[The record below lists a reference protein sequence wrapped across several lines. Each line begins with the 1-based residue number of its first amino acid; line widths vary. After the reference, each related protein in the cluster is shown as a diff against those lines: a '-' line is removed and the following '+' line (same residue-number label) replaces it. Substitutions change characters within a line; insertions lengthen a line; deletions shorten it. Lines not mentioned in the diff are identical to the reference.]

1 MRFRPLSG
9 YMPFKLKAKEIIEKE
24 EKRLS
29 PIGYNQHSLQKPKE
43 LPKRVECPSPF
54 T

>member
-29 PIGYNQHSLQKPKE
+29 PIGVYDSYPTYDGLVCD
-43 LPKRVECPSPF
+43 RS
-54 T
+54 